1 VIPIVVS
8 RPGICG
14 AAGGWRCRSVAVL
27 VLVLILLVTAAC
39 DGSTKKSLPSPT
51 SANASASATPSVSA
65 SITSSSTSSAVDARA
80 QPAVDAYENFWATSM
95 AANASPFA
103 PASTPAASEDFTKF
117 SFDPARANQ
126 LTYVAQLVQSGVAW
140 KGSHPTPRLS
150 VTAIDLEASPYPTV
164 TLTNCPTPAPTWQAY
179 YLATGKPVP
188 GNPSAVPL
196 PYEIT
201 VQMIKYQGQWGV
213 QSLTSDSSKTCTG

>member
-1 VIPIVVS
+1 MIPRVVR
-8 RPGICG
+8 RPGGCG
-14 AAGGWRCRSVAVL
+14 ARGGWRHWSLAAL
-27 VLVLILLVTAAC
+27 VLVLSLLGTAAC
-39 DGSTKKSLPSPT
+39 GGSTKKSLPSPASSSASVSP
-51 SANASASATPSVSA
+51 SANASL
-65 SITSSSTSSAVDARA
+65 TSSTSSSAVDARA
-80 QPAVDAYENFWATSM
+80 QPAVDAYENFWETSM

-103 PASTPAASEDFTKF
+103 PASTPTASEDFTKF

-164 TLTNCPTPAPTWQAY
+164 TLRNCPTPAPTWQAY

-213 QSLTSDSSKTCTG
+213 KSLTSDSSKTCTD